1 MSTYLKYKP
10 AWMQLMIF
18 GSLTIGIYLALS
30 ILIAIVFA
38 MKFSISLAD
47 MQKIDFNNPA
57 FIPALKIYQAIS
69 VVALFIAPSLV
80 FGYLSHKKPLHY
92 LGFKR
97 AVPTGSL
104 VIAVVIIM
112 AAFPMVAW
120 LSEVNHNMH
129 LPDGMQ
135 ATEKLLREAE
145 TRSNNLIKSFLVMKS
160 PLDLVLS
167 LLLLAALPAFAEEL
181 FFRGVLQRLF
191 IHITRS
197 PWTGI
202 IFTAILFSAL
212 HGQFLGFI
220 PRMVLGIVLGAMYWY
235 SGSLW
240 PGILAHFLNNAV
252 QIVMVYYNP
261 HFVDKEPDFSVGL
274 VAGSTIAV
282 IALTWYLRR
291 ISQTSY
297 SEVYDTD
304 DDFEIGSR
312 DQYKA

>member
-1 MSTYLKYKP
+1 M
-10 AWMQLMIF
+10 
-18 GSLTIGIYLALS
+18 
-30 ILIAIVFA
+30 
-38 MKFSISLAD
+38 
-47 MQKIDFNNPA
+47 
-57 FIPALKIYQAIS
+57 
-69 VVALFIAPSLV
+69 V
-80 FGYLSHKKPLHY
+80 FGYLSDKKPLHY
-92 LGFKR
+92 LGFKKP
-97 AVPTGSL
+97 VPATSV
-104 VIAVVIIM
+104 VIGFIIIM

-120 LSEVNHNMH
+120 LSDVNHNMH
-129 LPDGMQ
+129 LPDTMQ
-135 ATEKLLREAE
+135 STEKLLREAE

-167 LLLLAALPAFAEEL
+167 ILLLAALPAFAEEL

-191 IHITRS
+191 IQITRS

-202 IFTAILFSAL
+202 IFTGILFSAL

-220 PRMVLGIVLGAMYWY
+220 PRMVLGIVLGALYWY

-261 HFVDKEPDFSVGL
+261 DFVDKEPGFSVGL

-282 IALTWYLRR
+282 IALTWHLRK

-297 SEVYDTD
+297 AEVYDTD
-304 DDFEIGSR
+304 DDFDIGSR
-312 DQYKA
+312 DQYKV